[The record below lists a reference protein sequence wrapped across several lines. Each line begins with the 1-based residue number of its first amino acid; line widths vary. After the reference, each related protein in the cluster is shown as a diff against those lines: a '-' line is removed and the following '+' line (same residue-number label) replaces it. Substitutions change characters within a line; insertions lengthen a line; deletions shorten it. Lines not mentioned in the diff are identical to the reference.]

1 MPGIVYP
8 YLPSGR
14 EILYVP
20 EDDVC
25 MFIAKEASVA
35 SGCVKQPTGAAVVG
49 WNSVIGVGS
58 NAGRRVE
65 ECPRW
70 GSPTG
75 ENYGP
80 CKTVC
85 RQESHAEVSALRD
98 ALNKGHMVSGADL
111 YLYGHWW
118 CCKDCWDKMIA
129 AGIRRVYLAERSW
142 EIFNPDINQEMKDWG
157 KPKNKQCV

>member
-1 MPGIVYP
+1 MMPKIVYP
-8 YLPSGR
+8 YLPFGR

-20 EDDVC
+20 KDNVC
-25 MFIAKEASVA
+25 MFIAELLSASF
-35 SGCVKQPTGAAVVG
+35 GCVKQPTGA
-49 WNSVIGVGS
+49 VIVISDELLGGGS
-58 NAGRRVE
+58 NAGKKAE

-85 RQESHAEVSALRD
+85 GQESHAEIAALRD
-98 ALNKGHMVSGADL
+98 ALGKNRSVGGADL

-129 AGIRRVYLAERSW
+129 AGIRRVYLLEKSW
-142 EIFNPDINQEMKDWG
+142 EIFNPEINKEMKNWG
-157 KPKNKQCV
+157 NPKNM